1 MPLEYNKGNISEAV
15 LAAAIGARFKKRFQQ
30 PDFKKSSESIK
41 IGMLPQIGLN
51 DVKLVLRDIVRNQ
64 GSSYTVYDF
73 DRKEKKIANITDN
86 INLNISIPARD
97 FEFLRLESNWSKISE
112 IFSSALNKI
121 NSDGKIK
128 SQAYGLAVNKKYDTI
143 NIVAQGT
150 QGTKIDIDVSFFS
163 RDPSKK
169 ISSALRGS
177 QISLKYDS
185 PQFAQSVG
193 IEFENFGKIFDELGL
208 NDYKQYSELFLN
220 EVMKVYPDI
229 LGKRFSDTEQIK
241 SSNEVKALRKVA
253 KVIFG
258 KINSEL
264 NVKLKT
270 PEFKS
275 VLAQY
280 CINKSISNQ
289 SGVEL
294 VQFTKKGTSVTQSFK
309 PTFTENLI
317 NSDLKSTFIDSIADP
332 KVIIHLS
339 GKSSTKPDM
348 LIQFRYRTDA
358 SQKNKAGFHR
368 LVMRTYVESG
378 DLIYEL

>member
-1 MPLEYNKGNISEAV
+1 M
-15 LAAAIGARFKKRFQQ
+15 
-30 PDFKKSSESIK
+30 
-41 IGMLPQIGLN
+41 
-51 DVKLVLRDIVRNQ
+51 
-64 GSSYTVYDF
+64 
-73 DRKEKKIANITDN
+73 
-86 INLNISIPARD
+86 
-97 FEFLRLESNWSKISE
+97 
-112 IFSSALNKI
+112 
-121 NSDGKIK
+121 
-128 SQAYGLAVNKKYDTI
+128 
-143 NIVAQGT
+143 
-150 QGTKIDIDVSFFS
+150 
-163 RDPSKK
+163 
-169 ISSALRGS
+169 
-177 QISLKYDS
+177 
-185 PQFAQSVG
+185 
-193 IEFENFGKIFDELGL
+193 
-208 NDYKQYSELFLN
+208 
-220 EVMKVYPDI
+220 
-229 LGKRFSDTEQIK
+229 
-241 SSNEVKALRKVA
+241 RKVA